1 MKRWIHWFA
10 ALGAVTMLAACGGGD
25 DDPAV
30 APAPGTLAQEASTR
44 GFSALVAAA
53 GKAGLVDALSSA
65 SSELTVFAP
74 TDAAFG
80 TLATRLGFTDA
91 TAMVNALD
99 GQTLARILQYHVLP
113 ARKLSTDLAA
123 GGATQATLYT
133 FKGAPATLAMSTTS
147 GVKITDAVLDQA
159 SVTTADVPASNGV
172 IHVIDKV
179 LVPPGVLT
187 IVQMAQAN
195 PTFSTL
201 VQAVVTANLAG
212 ALNGAGPLT
221 VFAPTN
227 AAFASALAELSLTPA
242 QLLASP
248 DLTSILTYHAVDG
261 AVRAADVVALPKP
274 ATVNTLQ
281 GSAFTVDS
289 ALKLI
294 DGRGRQAGLVAT
306 DVEASNGVI
315 HVIDNVLLPAAA
327 P

>member
-1 MKRWIHWFA
+1 
-10 ALGAVTMLAACGGGD
+10 
-25 DDPAV
+25 
-30 APAPGTLAQEASTR
+30 
-44 GFSALVAAA
+44 
-53 GKAGLVDALSSA
+53 VDALSSA

-80 TLATRLGFTDA
+80 ILATRLRFTDA

-99 GQTLARILQYHVLP
+99 AQTLARILQYHVLP

-133 FKGAPATLAMSTTS
+133 FKGAPATLAMSTAS

-201 VQAVVTANLAG
+201 VQAVVTADLAG

-221 VFAPTN
+221 VFAPTD

-248 DLTSILTYHAVDG
+248 DLASILTYHAVDG

-274 ATVNTLQ
+274 ATVTTLQ
-281 GSAFTVDS
+281 GSAFTVDA
-289 ALKLI
+289 ALKVI
-294 DGRGRQAGLVAT
+294 DGRARQAGLVAT